1 MMLCNDRK
9 IDTVVIGL
17 ILKPVL
23 MALRTIMHL
32 SDTTHFLLS
41 VVMEGKLARDDIDHL
56 AVLSMQ
62 MLARRRARTE
72 R

>member
-1 MMLCNDRK
+1 MTIILVTKIYHFKENSKKNPKRLMMLCNDRK

-23 MALRTIMHL
+23 MTLGAIMHL

-41 VVMEGKLARDDIDHL
+41 VVMEGKLA
-56 AVLSMQ
+56 
-62 MLARRRARTE
+62 
-72 R
+72 